1 MGKLLKIISCEVS
14 FLSENNNS
22 NINDLLNN
30 INNNNI
36 DSEKL
41 KNVLSDKNSISKLLS
56 SPKAKELLK
65 KFLGGK

>member
-1 MGKLLKIISCEVS
+1 MGELLKIISCEVS
-14 FLSENNNS
+14 FLSENNNN